1 MQYRYLGRD
10 GAHFIVRVE
19 NWHLVGQMW
28 PANML
33 CLPDNVFLSA
43 WISRQHLK
51 KKKWRY
57 FLSLSFIYS
66 YKKLHTIFFSKV
78 RISRNTGPRF
88 PGAKSKS
95 SWPHLPGHWSFPVC
109 NVPPSF
115 LSYMYLSSQAPIGV

>member
-51 KKKWRY
+51 KKNGDI
-57 FLSLSFIYS
+57 FSLSHLYIVIKNYT
-66 YKKLHTIFFSKV
+66 TIFFSKV
-78 RISRNTGPRF
+78 RISRNTGPSF
-88 PGAKSKS
+88 PGAKPRS

>member
-66 YKKLHTIFFSKV
+66 YKKLHNDFFFKSQ
-78 RISRNTGPRF
+78 NFQEYWPAFPR
-88 PGAKSKS
+88 GKAEE
-95 SWPHLPGHWSFPVC
+95 
-109 NVPPSF
+109 
-115 LSYMYLSSQAPIGV
+115 